1 MKKLM
6 TLLLMAL
13 IATGLHA
20 QSKSD
25 LPNVTLKDLNGKNV
39 NISKLSNNGKPIVLT
54 FWATWCGPCIKE
66 HNALNDVYE
75 DWQDETGVKIYAVS
89 IDDSRSTAKV
99 KPVVEGKG
107 WDFEILLD
115 VNSDL
120 KRAMNV
126 SNPPHTFLF
135 DGNGKLVYQHT
146 GYIEGGEDELYEP
159 TSPAATSSSTVTR
172 NARKSSGCCPMCSA
186 SRWKALLWRRCAWS
200 LMSHSRSYALSATPP
215 TTMHVSISIS
225 LSSRWRM
232 PIRGRLLGR
241 F

>member
-1 MKKLM
+1 MKKLV

-13 IATGLHA
+13 MVTGLYA
-20 QSKSD
+20 QTKSD
-25 LPNVTLKDLNGKNV
+25 LPNITLKNLKGKDV
-39 NISKLSNNGKPIVLT
+39 NIAKLNNGGKPIVIT

-66 HNALNDVYE
+66 HNAINDVYD
-75 DWQDETGVKIYAVS
+75 DWKAETGVKLYAVS

-107 WDFEILLD
+107 WDFDVLLD

-146 GYIEGGEDELYEP
+146 GYIDGAEDELYEEILKL
-159 TSPAATSSSTVTR
+159 T
-172 NARKSSGCCPMCSA
+172 K
-186 SRWKALLWRRCAWS
+186 KKK
-200 LMSHSRSYALSATPP
+200 
-215 TTMHVSISIS
+215 
-225 LSSRWRM
+225 
-232 PIRGRLLGR
+232 
-241 F
+241 